1 MKKLFLFVFLSLFS
15 FNFAQNKKC
24 MEREIIFSE
33 EKFIFHSA
41 FNGGDKTSGFSIIN
55 NQEELDL
62 AMGQGKI
69 LSVQGKNNETKLK
82 FPKNQKVILYNL
94 GEFRAGNHQPQG
106 IEKIKLNGDTLEVY
120 LKKRERKT
128 STPTTERRNRLEL
141 EIKGLEPQ
149 IQVVSTPWMIFSI
162 PKKLNFTNII
172 LK

>member
-1 MKKLFLFVFLSLFS
+1 MKKLFLFVFLSFFS

-41 FNGGDKTSGFSIIN
+41 FNGGEKSRGFSFVK
-55 NQEELDL
+55 NQEELNL
-62 AMGQGKI
+62 IMGQGKI
-69 LSVQGKNNETKLK
+69 ISIQEKNNDNNIK

-94 GEFRAGNHQPQG
+94 GEFRSGDHRPLG
-106 IEKIKLNGDTLEVY
+106 IEKLKLEGETLEVY
-120 LKKRERKT
+120 LKRKERKNKPKR
-128 STPTTERRNRLEL
+128 SLGG
-141 EIKGLEPQ
+141 IDMIDFEPQ
-149 IQVVSTPWMIFSI
+149 IQAISTPWMIFSV

>member
-1 MKKLFLFVFLSLFS
+1 
-15 FNFAQNKKC
+15 

-33 EKFIFHSA
+33 EKYIFHSE
-41 FNGGDKTSGFSIIN
+41 FNGGSKTSGFSIIKS
-55 NQEELDL
+55 QEELDL
-62 AMGQGKI
+62 VMNQGKI
-69 LSVQGKNNETKLK
+69 LSVQGKSNENKLK

-128 STPTTERRNRLEL
+128 STPTNERKNRLEL
-141 EIKGLEPQ
+141 EIRGLEPQ
-149 IQVVSTPWMIFSI
+149 IQAISTPWMLLSI